1 MGKISV
7 HGLGKAYRKYPSR
20 WGRLKEWVFPWGRAQ
35 HALKWVLQDLN
46 FEVQPG
52 QALGIIGINGAGKS
66 TLLKMIAQTSHP
78 TTGTITTTGRVAALL
93 ELGMGFHPEFTGRE
107 NSIMAGQLLGL
118 SAEEVQALMPSIE
131 EFAEIGDYIDAPVR
145 VYSSGMQ
152 VRLAFS
158 LATAVRP
165 DILIV
170 DEALSVGDVY
180 FQHKSFSRIRDFRKQ
195 GTTLLIVSHDK
206 AAIQAV
212 CDSAILIDGGR
223 IRMEGAPESVMDFYN
238 ALIADREAVAV
249 QQTRCDT
256 GAVQTKSGT
265 GEASL
270 SGIYMLNDAG
280 ERISVVRVGQRVR
293 LVLEIFCRETIP
305 QLVVGFMIKDR
316 LGLPVFGTNT
326 YYLGKILFDLPA
338 GARPRVEF
346 VFSAN
351 VGVGNYSIAIALHEN
366 HEHIGK
372 NYEWRDLAFMFDVTN
387 VDKVGFVGGA
397 WLSVEAHVAAEAGV
411 L

>member
-1 MGKISV
+1 MGTISV
-7 HGLGKAYRKYPSR
+7 KALGKAYRQYPSR
-20 WGRLKEWVFPWGRAQ
+20 WGRLKEWLFPWGRPR

-46 FEVQPG
+46 FEVEPG

-66 TLLKMIAQTSHP
+66 TLLKMIARTSEP
-78 TTGTITTTGRVAALL
+78 TAGVVETSGRVAALL
-93 ELGMGFHPEFTGRE
+93 ELGMGFHPEFSGRE
-107 NSIMAGQLLGL
+107 NAVMAGQLLGL
-118 SAEEVQALMPSIE
+118 TAEQVQELMPEIE
-131 EFAEIGDYIDAPVR
+131 AFAEIGDYIDAPVR

-180 FQHKSFSRIRDFRKQ
+180 FQHKSFARIREFRSQ

-212 CDSAILIDGGR
+212 CDRAILIDGGKL
-223 IRMEGAPESVMDFYN
+223 RMVGEPEAVMDFYN

-249 QQTRCDT
+249 QQTISET
-256 GAVQTKSGT
+256 GVAQTKSGT
-265 GEASL
+265 GEATIAS
-270 SGIYMLNDAG
+270 IFMLDCTDKPV
-280 ERISVVRVGQRVR
+280 RVVRVGQQIR
-293 LVLEIFCRETIP
+293 LVVEVCCHEAIP

-326 YYLGKILFDLPA
+326 HYLRKTLFDLPA
-338 GARPRVEF
+338 GARPRVVFEF
-346 VFSAN
+346 DAN
-351 VGVGNYSIAIALHEN
+351 VGVGSYSIAIALHEN
-366 HEHIGK
+366 HEHVGK
-372 NYEWRDLAFMFDVTN
+372 NYEWRDLALMFDVIN
-387 VDKVGFVGGA
+387 VDKTGFVGGA
-397 WLSVEAHVAAEAGV
+397 WLSVEAQVEADKGV
-411 L
+411 Q